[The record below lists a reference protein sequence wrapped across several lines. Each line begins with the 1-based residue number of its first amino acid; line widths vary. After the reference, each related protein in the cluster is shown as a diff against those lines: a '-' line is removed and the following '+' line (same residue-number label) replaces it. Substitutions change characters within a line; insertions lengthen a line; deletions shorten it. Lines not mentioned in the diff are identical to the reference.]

1 MSVRRWI
8 GVGGIAVAV
17 AAGAAATV
25 GGGGPEFEA
34 QVSVRMP
41 GPPAL
46 RDERTRLLDEPDVRG
61 LVHLR
66 LGETLPLR
74 VTAAGNDLFLVRVR
88 GATPR
93 WADDA
98 ARTYAASYVDV
109 RRRQSQA
116 DLSAAAEPIR
126 GKIAQL
132 ESQLT
137 SAVGPQRASL
147 VDALELFT
155 ERLDELHVDQ
165 SLQPGTEVVGFTP
178 AEPVDHG
185 ARREWAVAAL
195 GAGVGFGAAVSARR
209 ARTGGRATK
218 PAPLDGR

>member
-61 LVHLR
+61 LVNLR

-109 RRRQSQA
+109 RRRQSEA

-137 SAVGPQRASL
+137 SAVGPQRAFL

-165 SLQPGTEVVGFTP
+165 SRQPGTEVVGFTP
-178 AEPVDHG
+178 AEPVDDG

-195 GAGVGFGAAVSARR
+195 GAGVGLGAAVSARR

-218 PAPLDGR
+218 PAPLHGR

>member
-61 LVHLR
+61 LVNLR

-109 RRRQSQA
+109 RRRQSEA

-137 SAVGPQRASL
+137 SAVGPQRAFL

-155 ERLDELHVDQ
+155 
-165 SLQPGTEVVGFTP
+165 
-178 AEPVDHG
+178 
-185 ARREWAVAAL
+185 
-195 GAGVGFGAAVSARR
+195 
-209 ARTGGRATK
+209 
-218 PAPLDGR
+218 